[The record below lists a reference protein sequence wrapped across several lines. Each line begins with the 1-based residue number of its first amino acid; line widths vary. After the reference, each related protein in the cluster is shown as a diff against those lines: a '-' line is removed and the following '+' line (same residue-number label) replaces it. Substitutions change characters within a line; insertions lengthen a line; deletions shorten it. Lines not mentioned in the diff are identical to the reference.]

1 MVLQKFVAASLDS
14 MVRRISLAPATFLP
28 AVGTMNG
35 SPAALRSDSYGIFGL
50 LVRTISGMPVIL
62 KSALV
67 AFFISFSI
75 HEPEG

>member
-1 MVLQKFVAASLDS
+1 M
-14 MVRRISLAPATFLP
+14 RRISLAPATFLP

-50 LVRTISGMPVIL
+50 LLTTISGTPVIL
-62 KSALV
+62 KPSLV